1 MCGRYNFEE
10 REVFPG
16 ENARV
21 YDREGA
27 LEPKW
32 GFLKSDGKGTIINA
46 RSETAPRLYSFAGS
60 FKRRRCLVPANGFY
74 EWSRENDKCKYY
86 FTVDG
91 RPVIYLAGLY
101 NFFKDGWRF
110 LILTTAANDGIADL
124 HDRMPVIIDKADAR
138 SWLEE
143 ETAAIRLLSS
153 PGPPLCRRL
162 ESSSCQLGFF

>member
-1 MCGRYNFEE
+1 MCGRYNFED

-21 YDREGA
+21 YDRDGA
-27 LEPKW
+27 FEPKW

-46 RSETAPRLYSFAGS
+46 RSETAPLIYTFAGS

-74 EWSRENDKCKYY
+74 EWSRNDKTKYF

-101 NFFKDGWRF
+101 KYFKDGWRF
-110 LILTTAANDGIADL
+110 LILTAAANAGIADL

-138 SWLEE
+138 SWLSDEA
-143 ETAAIRLLSS
+143 AAIKLLAG
-153 PGPPLCRRL
+153 PGPTLCRRQ
-162 ESSSCQLGFF
+162 ESPPC